1 MAKKKEDTVTID
13 GAEYKRSELSEN
25 AIAQLGN
32 LQFVDIQLQQ
42 LQNELAVADTAR
54 IAYTRALK
62 NELASSEG

>member
-1 MAKKKEDTVTID
+1 MTKKKDEMVTID
-13 GAEYKRSELSEN
+13 GVDYKRAELSEK
-25 AIAQLGN
+25 ALSQLGN

-62 NELASSEG
+62 NELAASDS